1 MDENDFQALVIERL
15 GCIDGKIADIRERLA
30 RIESSYRLMWR
41 VIILLGGAVLAKLGI
56 DVSGLM

>member
-1 MDENDFQALVIERL
+1 MDEDDFQKLVIERL
-15 GCIDGKIADIRERLA
+15 GCIDEKIADIRERLA